1 VAEPRKEG
9 GSVIEPRNS
18 LTSESRYSA
27 CRLIHKRT
35 TLRLRKK
42 LGLVFHACETAEDQY
57 PHRITYVIA
66 SNGTIELAVKTKNP
80 GVQADELLRYLT
92 SSD

>member
-1 VAEPRKEG
+1 MSFDSQADNAAFAQKQGFEF
-9 GSVIEPRNS
+9 
-18 LTSESRYSA
+18 
-27 CRLIHKRT
+27 RLLCDTERE
-35 TLRLRKK
+35 